1 MRETAGMTNRRD
13 LLAAGA
19 GLVVMVAWRPVPAAA
34 AIRTESTADAIRRF
48 AGDAAI
54 GSGPIHLDLPALVE
68 NGNAVT
74 ITVTVESPMTPQDHI
89 RRIAV
94 FNDKNPQPNV
104 VTIHLGSRSG
114 RAAVT
119 TRIRLADTQRI
130 TAIAETSDGRY
141 WSTSAEAIV
150 TLAACLEG

>member
-1 MRETAGMTNRRD
+1 MTTVRLNTRRD
-13 LLAAGA
+13 LLAAGTGA
-19 GLVVMVAWRPVPAAA
+19 FAAIVLRPVSSEAAA
-34 AIRTESTADAIRRF
+34 VRTESTADAIRRF
-48 AGDAAI
+48 AGAATI
-54 GSGPIHLDLPALVE
+54 VPGRIHLDLPPLVE

-74 ITVTVESPMTPQDHI
+74 ITVTVESPMTPEDHV

-104 VTIHLGSRSG
+104 ITAHLGTRSG

-130 TAIAETSDGRY
+130 TAIAETSDGRF
-141 WSTSAEAIV
+141 WSTTADAIV